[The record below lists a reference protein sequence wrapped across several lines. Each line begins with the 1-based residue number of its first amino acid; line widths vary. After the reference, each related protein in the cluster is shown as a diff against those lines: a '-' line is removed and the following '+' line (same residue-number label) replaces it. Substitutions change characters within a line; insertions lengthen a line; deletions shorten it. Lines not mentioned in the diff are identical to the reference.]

1 MKILVPT
8 DFSENAEH
16 ALKYAMNLASR
27 INGQIILYHFISI
40 PVYSSDIPL
49 ALPSEADLKKD
60 ADQRLTEIK
69 EQYTRIFPGIPIS
82 CETCVA
88 INFPEDEIINEE
100 ISAHADL
107 VIMGTRGSGMRT
119 ILGTNTAAVIEESKI
134 PVLAIPED
142 AEIKMPEKI
151 AFAVNYS
158 NDDLQN
164 ILSLIELLKPLRA
177 SITIVHVSDHKE
189 NLSIADNELEILLS
203 RVRSESNYPFVHMNI
218 ITSDDT
224 IESLNDWLSENKF
237 NLLAVSMRKR
247 SWAEKFFG
255 RSMTIRMLYHTH
267 VPLMAFHT
275 TTE

>member
-8 DFSENAEH
+8 DFSKNAEH

-40 PVYSSDIPL
+40 PIYSSDVPL
-49 ALPSEADLKKD
+49 ALPSESELKND
-60 ADQRLTEIK
+60 TVQRLSEIK
-69 EQYTRIFPGIPIS
+69 VQYEKIYPNVLIS
-82 CETCVA
+82 CESGIA

-119 ILGTNTAAVIEESKI
+119 ILGSNTASVIEDSKI

-164 ILSLIELLKPLRA
+164 ILSLIELLKPFRA
-177 SITIVHVSDHKE
+177 NITIVHVADHKE
-189 NLSIADNELEILLS
+189 NISMADNELEVLLS
-203 RVRSESNYPFVHMNI
+203 RVRSESNYPFVHMNL

-224 IESLNDWLSENKF
+224 FESLNDWLSENKF

-247 SWAEKFFG
+247 SWAKKLFG
-255 RSMTIRMLYHTH
+255 RSMTKRMLYHTH
-267 VPLMAFHT
+267 LPLMAFHT